1 MTKQEK
7 VGMINEAL
15 SKSNIAKEKQA
26 EAYLN
31 EDGHI
36 RYHMLYNAATG
47 PYFGKATF
55 RQILSLMW
63 GEDMRRIYQAIHGK

>member
-7 VGMINEAL
+7 IDMINEAL
-15 SKSNIAKEKQA
+15 SKSSAAQKVQA

-31 EDGHI
+31 EDGHV
-36 RYHMLYNAATG
+36 RYRKQYKAATG

-55 RQILSLMW
+55 EEMLSLMW
-63 GEDMRRIYQAIHGK
+63 GEDMRRIYKAVYG

>member
-7 VGMINEAL
+7 ADMINEAL
-15 SKSNIAKEKQA
+15 SKSNIAQENQA

-36 RYHMLYNAATG
+36 RYRMLYKAATG
-47 PYFGKATF
+47 PYFGRATL
-55 RQILSLMW
+55 REMLNLMW
-63 GEDMRRIYQAIHGK
+63 GEDMRRIYKAVH